1 MRHGWPTPSRSRPE
15 QRRLARCVT
24 AALVATAVVAA
35 LLVAPSAQAKG
46 GSKLFG
52 LDYSFHDIGANDP
65 GKLKQSGAKTVRWM
79 LVWPRIETREGVFNW
94 SSADKL
100 VGDLAAKGIR
110 VVPTLWGSP
119 KWVAKSAVTAPI
131 ASPEARAAWTDFL
144 TAAVDRYGPGGSY
157 WANQYLTDHPGKPP
171 LPIGTWQVWNEPNLR
186 SAMSPVDPGDYAKL
200 LELSDSAIKKADSH
214 AKVMFAGM
222 PGYAG
227 TANAWDFMDR
237 VYQTAGAAKAFDV
250 AALHPYARNVPQMLG
265 EIGRLRATMQKHGDS
280 HKPLWITEVGWGSL
294 PKDATPFGETK
305 GKKGQAKIL
314 TQAFHQLKKKRHSW
328 HIKKVFWFNFRDPGG
343 GSVQTCSFCSSA
355 GLLKNDGTP
364 KPAWS
369 AFRAFTR

>member
-1 MRHGWPTPSRSRPE
+1 
-15 QRRLARCVT
+15 VT
-24 AALVATAVVAA
+24 V
-35 LLVAPSAQAKG
+35 LLVAAAVAGALFSAPLAQAQG

-79 LVWPRIETREGVFNW
+79 FVWPRIETKEGVFNW

-110 VVPTLWGSP
+110 VAPTLWGSP
-119 KWVAKSAVTAPI
+119 KWVASSAVTPPI
-131 ASPEARAAWTDFL
+131 GSPQARAAWTDFL

-157 WANQYLTDHPGKPP
+157 WSGEYQTDHPGRAPA
-171 LPIGTWQVWNEPNLR
+171 PIGTWQIWNEPNLR
-186 SAMSPVDPGDYAKL
+186 SAMSPADPGDYAKL
-200 LELSDSAIKKADSH
+200 LELSDGAIKDADSQ

-227 TANAWDFMDR
+227 TLNAWDFLDR
-237 VYQTAGAAKAFDV
+237 VYQTPGAAQAFDI

-265 EIGRLRATMQKHGDS
+265 EVNRVRATMQQHGDA

-294 PKDATPFGETK
+294 PKDATPYGETK
-305 GKKGQAKIL
+305 GKRGQARIL
-314 TQAFHQLKKKRHSW
+314 EQAFHQLKKRRHSW
-328 HIKKVFWFNFRDPGG
+328 HIKRIIWFNFRDPGG
-343 GSVQTCSFCSSA
+343 GSVKTCSFCSSA
-355 GLLKNDGTP
+355 GLLNHDGTP

-369 AFRAFTR
+369 AFRSFSR